1 MSRMKTDKGEIVY
14 SMGPAGSMWTLCL
27 FPFKKV
33 SRAGN
38 RGDVRPVLNSN
49 LRPIKSLAGE

>member
-1 MSRMKTDKGEIVY
+1 MKTDKGEIVY